1 MRISKHRI
9 MKRIITIAFCL
20 FFLAIGNDSNA
31 QNTQYPSGISFKAL
45 VMDYQSQNDGSF
57 SRFRDYHN
65 GFEIAY
71 SRNLQGKLNLV
82 VPLKIGVVNTD
93 VFNLNKFDQ
102 GRSLH
107 KTVYGLDA
115 QIHYQFYTPEK
126 QIVPYLLAG
135 LGFVGESEGK
145 FNLQTPLGAGVQIK
159 VAPNANVVIQGEYRF
174 SFTEGR
180 NNLQY
185 GLGFNYLIG
194 KGTTPEKEEEK
205 EDEEGMDTDGD
216 GVIDNLDLCPQIAG
230 LKELNGCPDQDGDGI
245 ADYQDK
251 CPGVAGLKS
260 LAGCPDSDGDGVSDE
275 EDKCPDI
282 AGLIDN
288 DGCPD
293 GDRDN
298 DGVPNATDRCPD
310 IAGVASNGGCPQEV
324 KDADGDG
331 IPDGQDLCPNL
342 FGSATASG
350 CPDRDGDGVS
360 DKDDKCPT
368 TFGPA
373 VYNGCPDTDGDGIDD
388 GRDRCPNTAG
398 PVSTNG
404 CPEISVA
411 DQKVLE
417 IAMRAVQFDSGR
429 STLKSES
436 YSVLKQIADIM
447 RRYPDYNL
455 MVSGHTDNTGTA
467 TANQKLSERRAK
479 ACYEYIT
486 IQGIRAGRLN
496 FAGYGESRPISDN
509 NSLRGRSLNRRVE
522 FNLVPARG

>member
-1 MRISKHRI
+1 MN
-9 MKRIITIAFCL
+9 RIIIIVFCL
-20 FFLAIGNDSNA
+20 FFLAIGNDSSA
-31 QNTQYPSGISFKAL
+31 QNTQYPSGISFKTL
-45 VMDYQSQNDGSF
+45 VMDYQSQNDGTF
-57 SRFRDYHN
+57 SRFQDYHH
-65 GFEIAY
+65 GFEISY
-71 SRNLQGKLNLV
+71 SKNLQDKLNLV
-82 VPLKIGVVNTD
+82 VPLKIGVVNTQK
-93 VFNLNKFDQ
+93 FNLNKFDQ

-115 QIHYQFYTPEK
+115 QIQYQFYSPEK
-126 QIVPYLLAG
+126 QVVPYVFAG
-135 LGFVGESEGK
+135 LGLVGENEGE
-145 FNLQTPLGAGVQIK
+145 FNMQAPLGLGVQIK
-159 VAPNANVVIQGEYRF
+159 VAPNANVVMQGEYRF

-194 KGTTPEKEEEK
+194 KGTAPEEEKEEEY
-205 EDEEGMDTDGD
+205 EEENEVMDSDGD
-216 GVIDNLDLCPQIAG
+216 EVIDNLDLCPNIAG
-230 LKELNGCPDQDGDGI
+230 LKELNGCPDSDGDGI

-251 CPGVAGLKS
+251 CPGQAGLKS

-275 EDKCPDI
+275 DDKCPDE
-282 AGLIDN
+282 AGLVN
-288 DGCPD
+288 NGGCPD

-298 DGVPNATDRCPD
+298 DGVPNLMDKCPD
-310 IAGVASNGGCPQEV
+310 ISGAVSNDGCPQEV
-324 KDADGDG
+324 EDTDKDG
-331 IPDGQDLCPNL
+331 IPDEQDLCPLL

-350 CPDRDGDGVS
+350 CPDTDGDGIA

-436 YSVLKQIADIM
+436 FSVLKQIANIM
-447 RRYPDYNL
+447 GKYPDYNL
-455 MVSGHTDNTGTA
+455 MISGHTDNKGTA
-467 TANQKLSERRAK
+467 TGNQKLSERRAK
-479 ACYEYIT
+479 ACYEYLT
-486 IQGIRAGRLN
+486 LQSVNAFRLN
-496 FAGYGESRPISDN
+496 FSGYGESRPVSDN
-509 NSLRGRSLNRRVE
+509 NSLRGRTLNRRVE